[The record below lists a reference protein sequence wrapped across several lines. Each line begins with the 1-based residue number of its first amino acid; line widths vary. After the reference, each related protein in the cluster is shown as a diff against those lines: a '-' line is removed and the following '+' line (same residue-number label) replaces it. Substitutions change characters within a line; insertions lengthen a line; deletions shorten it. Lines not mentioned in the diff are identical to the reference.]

1 MPERPEV
8 GLTFRGKLNVLWSD
22 SGMFLVRTVWIAF
35 SCAALLGSASA
46 QAGPKLL
53 FDPADGRVLYAE
65 DVDDRWY
72 PASLTKL
79 MTAYLVFE
87 ALEAGRITPETKI
100 TTSEAAHAQPPSK
113 IGLPVGGEMSVD
125 LALQALIVKSANDVA
140 VMLAEAV
147 GGSEQAF
154 VDRMNATAARLGMT
168 ETHFVNPNGLP
179 ADGQVTTARD
189 LARLSIAVTR
199 EYPKYQHLWALPNF
213 RIGKRRLGSHNGLL
227 KTYVGADGLKTGFI
241 CDSGFN
247 MVASATRDG
256 RQLMAVI
263 LGEPSGQVRTLRAA
277 SLLDH
282 GFATYG
288 WKQLF
293 GSPSLETLPVS
304 SSPKPVVSVRDTVT
318 SWSCGRRPSRV
329 VKAKGS
335 GRKAAGKPRTSAAVQ
350 PPSGASAE

>member
-35 SCAALLGSASA
+35 SCAALLVSASA

-125 LALQALIVKSANDVA
+125 LALQALIVKSANNVA

-147 GGSEQAF
+147 GGSEQAL
-154 VDRMNATAARLGMT
+154 VDRM
-168 ETHFVNPNGLP
+168 
-179 ADGQVTTARD
+179 
-189 LARLSIAVTR
+189 
-199 EYPKYQHLWALPNF
+199 
-213 RIGKRRLGSHNGLL
+213 
-227 KTYVGADGLKTGFI
+227 
-241 CDSGFN
+241 
-247 MVASATRDG
+247 
-256 RQLMAVI
+256 
-263 LGEPSGQVRTLRAA
+263 
-277 SLLDH
+277 
-282 GFATYG
+282 
-288 WKQLF
+288 
-293 GSPSLETLPVS
+293 
-304 SSPKPVVSVRDTVT
+304 
-318 SWSCGRRPSRV
+318 
-329 VKAKGS
+329 
-335 GRKAAGKPRTSAAVQ
+335 
-350 PPSGASAE
+350 